1 MKKPDGRNRLRDAI
15 GIAFVLLLAFAAFDD
30 ITTDNDTDFR
40 VEYAALAAS
49 GLFLSVASV
58 RLLRSGHRKLGGV
71 SLVALAGAF
80 WAQGS
85 IGLAPGFWPAYV
97 AMAAAFLW
105 FGVLAMVLFIRA
117 HEV

>member
-1 MKKPDGRNRLRDAI
+1 
-15 GIAFVLLLAFAAFDD
+15 
-30 ITTDNDTDFR
+30 
-40 VEYAALAAS
+40 LAAS

-85 IGLAPGFWPAYV
+85 IGLAPGFWPAY
-97 AMAAAFLW
+97 APALCTYTSSPPARPTRTPTAKRGCGTALNCQPSFSRTCCFPARLTWPATGRRRQAPAAA
-105 FGVLAMVLFIRA
+105 
-117 HEV
+117 HP